1 VVGVADP
8 EWGNRV
14 VAVVVGELSLDDAR
28 AWVGEKHPRSWAP
41 REVVVVPEIPM
52 LTNGKV
58 DRLAVRTLAGAS
70 G

>member
-1 VVGVADP
+1 
-8 EWGNRV
+8 V
-14 VAVVVGELSLDDAR
+14 VAVVVGDLALDDAR

-58 DRLAVRTLAGAS
+58 DRLAVRALAGAS